1 MAATDAKIHRLED
14 ARFLTGAGR
23 YTADLPGKDALHA
36 YVLRSPMAH
45 AAISGVDIA
54 AAKEMDGVMAVFTG
68 ADTAQLGPLACPV
81 EMTGRD
87 GKRYIEPFRP
97 ALALKEVKYVGEPV
111 ALVVAQTLAQARD
124 AAETIMVDYQ
134 EKPVVADVRR
144 AAETGAPAVW
154 PDAPDNRSMVWEKG
168 DRTAMEAAFAKAAH
182 VVRLQSHNNRLV
194 AAALENRAA
203 IAEHD
208 AASGITT
215 LTTPS
220 QGAHLLRDLL
230 CDKVFREP
238 REKLRVVTPDVGGG
252 FGPKFY
258 LYAEHALL
266 VFAARQTGRKV
277 FWSADRGETFIS
289 EAHARDQ
296 FTTGELALDQNGKFI
311 GLRLHGLANLGAYI
325 STFSPSI
332 PTTGMAK
339 VASGLYA
346 IPAIHME
353 MHCLFTNTVPV
364 DAYRGAGKPETFFML
379 ERLVDLAADKMGLD
393 PAELR
398 RRNLVQPQAM
408 PYRTALG
415 FTYDSGD
422 YPRLLEEA
430 LQRAGHGGFA
440 ARRKQSES
448 TGKRRGFGLSCYL
461 HGTGGVADENSK
473 VELESDGTVSVYT
486 GTQSSGQGH
495 ETVYAQGVAKLL
507 DMPLANIR
515 VIQGDTAR
523 VRTGGGTGGSSSTI
537 ISATTIHQ
545 ASEKL
550 IERLKLIGAH
560 LLEASPADIVLE
572 RGNLAI
578 AGTDRR
584 LSLKEVAIRVEQNA
598 VPEALRGPLA
608 GEAKFADQILSF
620 PSGVIACE
628 VEVDPQTGDTR
639 IERLVTMQDV
649 GTVVNQALVDG
660 QMHGGIAQGIGQAM
674 VENCVYDADS
684 GQLLTGSFMDYGIPH
699 FRDLPAMDSAT
710 FSTASPNNRLGIK
723 GVGELGPN
731 GAPPA
736 IINAIVDAL
745 SGEGVRHIEMPAT
758 AARVWQAIEDARR

>member
-1 MAATDAKIHRLED
+1 MSADNEKILRLED
-14 ARFLTGAGR
+14 IRFLTGAGR
-23 YTADLPGKDALHA
+23 YTADLARKDALHA

-45 AAISGVDIA
+45 AAIGGVDIA
-54 AAKEMDGVMAVFTG
+54 AAKEMDGVAAILTG
-68 ADTAQLGPLACPV
+68 ADTAHLGPLACPV
-81 EMTGRD
+81 EMNGRD

-124 AAETIMVDYQ
+124 AAEAIMVDYE

-144 AAETGAPAVW
+144 AAEAGASAVW
-154 PDAPDNRSMVWEKG
+154 PEAPDNRSMVWEKG
-168 DRTAMEAAFAKAAH
+168 DRAATETAFAHAAH

-258 LYAEHALL
+258 LYAEHALM

-277 FWSADRGETFIS
+277 FWSADRGETFVS

-296 FTTGELALDQNGKFI
+296 FTTGELALDAEGKFI

-325 STFSPSI
+325 SSFAPSI

-353 MHCLFTNTVPV
+353 MHCLFTNTMPV

-393 PAELR
+393 AAELR

-430 LQRAGHGGFA
+430 LQRANHRGLA
-440 ARRKQSES
+440 ERRRQSERA
-448 TGKRRGFGLSCYL
+448 GKRRGFGLSCYL

-473 VELESDGTVSVYT
+473 VQIERDGRVSVYT

-495 ETVYAQGVAKLL
+495 ETVYAQGVAKSL
-507 DMPLANIR
+507 DLPLASIR
-515 VIQGDTAR
+515 VIQGDTAL

-572 RGNLAI
+572 RGHLAI

-584 LSLKEVAIRVEQNA
+584 LSLKEVAIKVAQNA

-608 GEAKFADQILSF
+608 GEAKFADEILSF

-639 IERLVTMQDV
+639 IERLVTVQDV

-660 QMHGGIAQGIGQAM
+660 QMHGGIAQGIGQAI

-745 SGEGVRHIEMPAT
+745 SEDGVRHIEMPAT
-758 AARVWQAIEDARR
+758 ASRVWQAIQNAKG